1 MRRLCRRHVVGGA
14 ALAALLAF
22 ALAALTAN
30 FAYAHAVLVASEPA
44 DGAILGVPP
53 ARLTLTFNEPVAP
66 LVLRLIGPDGTE
78 QAVAVRQAGAALEVS
93 PSGEIRDGTH
103 LLSWRVVSADGH
115 PIGGTVIFSIGHASE
130 GGPPSEDA
138 ASDALKAATWA
149 ARIAMYVAMFVGV
162 GGAFFVVWV
171 AAGPPYP
178 AGRFLYALLL
188 VGLVAAPVSL
198 GLQGVDLLS
207 VPLTFLAVPAA
218 WEAGLRSS
226 YAITAA
232 LAFVSFFAAQIAFS
246 VSSRRVARV
255 AASIAFAG
263 TGFALAA
270 SGHAS
275 AAEPQ
280 FLMRSAVFMHALSV
294 AFWIGALLPLA
305 ASRPDR
311 SQGPRTALRRL
322 SRVVPF
328 VLAAL
333 LASGAVLAWVQVGV
347 VPALWRTDYGRL
359 LLAKLGLFA
368 LLLVVALYN
377 RFAPRGRAA
386 MDEPAASRAFVR
398 TMRIEIALALA
409 IFAVT
414 AGWRFTPPPRALAVL
429 ATVPATL
436 HVHSQ
441 DVLADVRFDP
451 GRAGPTTASIVVMT
465 GEYGPLDARE
475 VQLALSKQ
483 DSGIE
488 PVRRPATRDAD
499 GVWRVRGLLV
509 PQPGRWTVRIDVLV
523 SDFEKVTLED
533 VVEFRP

>member
-1 MRRLCRRHVVGGA
+1 MRRT
-14 ALAALLAF
+14 ALAVLLAVL
-22 ALAALTAN
+22 LAA
-30 FAYAHAVLVASEPA
+30 FASSGAMAHAVLVASEPA
-44 DGAILGVPP
+44 DGAILAAPP

-66 LVLRLIGPDGTE
+66 LVLRLIRPDGTE
-78 QAVAVRQAGAALEVS
+78 QAAAVKQAGATLEVS

-115 PIGGTVIFSIGHASE
+115 PIGGTVVFSVGHASE
-130 GGPPSEDA
+130 GGGPSLERA
-138 ASDALKAATWA
+138 PGVALTAIWVARVATY
-149 ARIAMYVAMFVGV
+149 IAMFVGV
-162 GGAFFVVWV
+162 GGVFFVVWV

-178 AGRFLYALLL
+178 AGRFLHTLLL

-207 VPLTFLAVPAA
+207 VPLTYLATSAV
-218 WEAGLRSS
+218 WQAGLRSS
-226 YAITAA
+226 YAMTAA
-232 LAFVSFFAAQIAFS
+232 AAFVSFFVAWVALA
-246 VSSRRVARV
+246 VSSRRTARI
-255 AASIAFAG
+255 AASIAFVG
-263 TGFALAA
+263 VGLALAA

-280 FLMRSAVFMHALSV
+280 FLMRSAVFVHALSI
-294 AFWIGALLPLA
+294 AFWMGALLPLA

-333 LASGAVLAWVQVGV
+333 LASGAVLAWVQVGE

-368 LLLVVALYN
+368 LLLAVALYN
-377 RFAPRGRAA
+377 RFAPRGRASI
-386 MDEPAASRAFVR
+386 DEPAASRAFVR

-414 AGWRFTPPPRALAVL
+414 AGWRFAPPPRALASL
-429 ATVPATL
+429 AAMPATL

-441 DVLADVRFDP
+441 AILADVRFDP

-475 VQLALSKQ
+475 VRLALSKE

-499 GVWRVRGLLV
+499 GIWRVRGLLV

-533 VVEFRP
+533 AVEFRP